1 MIGRNRQGLWQG
13 IIQKEV
19 ELMKN
24 MRSYKE
30 VIPLKDH

>member
-1 MIGRNRQGLWQG
+1 MIDRNRQGLWQG

-24 MRSYKE
+24 MRNYKE
-30 VIPLKDH
+30 VIPPKDH